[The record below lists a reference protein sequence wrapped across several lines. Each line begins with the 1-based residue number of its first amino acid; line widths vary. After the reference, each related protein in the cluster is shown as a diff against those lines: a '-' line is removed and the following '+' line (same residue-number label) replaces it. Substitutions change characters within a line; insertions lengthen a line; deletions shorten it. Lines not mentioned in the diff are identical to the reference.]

1 MAHCHRASVAG
12 DPPRDRPPPPTR
24 GNGGQACALSARGP
38 LALAR
43 LLGRAPGIRRPC
55 APRDPA
61 VRDSPSRTT
70 YRRTG
75 ARGIRLGMAAVGL
88 SVLASGAPGAG
99 IPIYQGYVN
108 RNALYDLVRAVALVL
123 IFRGACAVS
132 RSAWRRGLRSPQRAT
147 GSGPGGPPGAGG
159 ADPAASQHV
168 IASTSPY
175 CPNIRPRYSP
185 AVRGRAR

>member
-75 ARGIRLGMAAVGL
+75 VRGIRLGMAAVGL

-99 IPIYQGYVN
+99 IPIYHTPRWARPPNLAARMEQMATPGSVLLTADALRLAEGLRRGHAARPRQRQG
-108 RNALYDLVRAVALVL
+108 AARA
-123 IFRGACAVS
+123 G
-132 RSAWRRGLRSPQRAT
+132 RGLRA
-147 GSGPGGPPGAGG
+147 PGRGVVPYPVRSLPGAR
-159 ADPAASQHV
+159 AL
-168 IASTSPY
+168 
-175 CPNIRPRYSP
+175 R
-185 AVRGRAR
+185 VRRARP